1 MVSTVASESALRGF
15 PVLAAVGLSKRFG
28 GVHALEDMSMD
39 VFPGEVVAI
48 VGDNG
53 AGKSTFLKVIS
64 GVYRPSSGQIFV
76 DGEEV
81 EFDSPA
87 RAREIGIETIYQDLS
102 LVDDIDVTGNFFL
115 GRELLSKNPLSRL
128 FGHLRLREMRKHARE
143 GIDELHIDIPRFDS
157 MLVRNMSG
165 GQRQAVAIARGVIF
179 GRKLVMLDE
188 PTAALGV
195 EETGEVKRLIRHL
208 SDNQGLPII
217 VISHNLQDVFD
228 ISSRIVVF
236 RHGKK
241 VADLVT
247 ANSTPQDV
255 IAHITGVAPEHV
267 PGVG

>member
-1 MVSTVASESALRGF
+1 MVSTVASDGVSKRL

-28 GVHALEDMSMD
+28 GIHALDDMSME
-39 VFPGEVVAI
+39 VFPSEVIAI

-64 GVYRPSSGQIFV
+64 GVYRPSSGQILV
-76 DGEEV
+76 DGEAV

-102 LVDDIDVTGNFFL
+102 LVDDLDVTGNFFL
-115 GRELLSKNPLSRL
+115 GRELLSKSPLKRL
-128 FGHLRLREMRKHARE
+128 FGHLQLREMRKHARE
-143 GIDELHIDIPRFDS
+143 GIDELHINIPRFAS
-157 MLVRNMSG
+157 MMVRNMSG

-179 GRKLVMLDE
+179 GRKLLMLDE

-208 SDNQGLPII
+208 SDSQSLPII

-247 ANSTPQDV
+247 AETTPQDV
-255 IAHITGVAPEHV
+255 IAHITGVAPAHV
-267 PGVG
+267 LGVG